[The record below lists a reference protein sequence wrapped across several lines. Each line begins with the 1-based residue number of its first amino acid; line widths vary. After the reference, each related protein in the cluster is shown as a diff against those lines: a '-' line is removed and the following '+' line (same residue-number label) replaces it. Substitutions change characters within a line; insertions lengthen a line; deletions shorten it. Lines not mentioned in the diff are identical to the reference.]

1 MGIDNEELLV
11 VFVIDF
17 KIGDLSGVFDE
28 SNNIDDKI

>member
-17 KIGDLSGVFDE
+17 KIGDLSGIFDE
-28 SNNIDDKI
+28 SSNIDDKI